1 MKNME
6 TAFNYG
12 TLQNKTLIIFFLQQ
26 LFASSH
32 VIHPHLS
39 AAPSSRSLQ
48 HLKKFKSLLLEENSF

>member
-32 VIHPHLS
+32 VKHPHLS
-39 AAPSSRSLQ
+39 ATSLQ